1 MLLSL
6 TFYVIIS
13 SLILIL
19 YGRKLYSFLHLN
31 SFMAHILGFIYIF
44 VVLTVADVGGIFRLF
59 YAISWYLWSVI
70 SIHAGNRYWYIMIG
84 ILTVVFLLDFLKY
97 PIIGLFI
104 SILQYILNGIAYSLT
119 VIGGIKTIMERSKM
133 YWSVYDYA
141 MAIFKIG
148 MIPSVDELY
157 TMMVGMINEESVRFG
172 YGKIM

>member
-19 YGRKLYSFLHLN
+19 YGRKIYSFLHLN

-44 VVLTVADVGGIFRLF
+44 VVLTVADVGGIFRFF

-70 SIHAGNRYWYIMIG
+70 SLHAGNRYWYIMMG
-84 ILTVVFLLDFLKY
+84 ILTIVFLLDFLKY

-104 SILQYILNGIAYSLT
+104 SILQYILNTVAYGIT
-119 VIGGIKTIMERSKM
+119 VVGGVKTIMEQSKI
-133 YWSVYDYA
+133 YWNVYDYA
-141 MAIFKIG
+141 MVVFKIG
-148 MIPSVDELY
+148 MIPSVDEMY
-157 TMMVGMINEESVRFG
+157 KMIVGIINEESVRFG